1 MLPLIS
7 TSVSTPTLD
16 TSHKTMTVYRGAHK
30 IRLREI
36 SGILIHKQVSSQ
48 LEVGSWILAFRR

>member
-1 MLPLIS
+1 
-7 TSVSTPTLD
+7 
-16 TSHKTMTVYRGAHK
+16 MTVYRGAHE